1 VCLHAYSAQR
11 TRHTLGH
18 APGKAAR
25 QTRALQS
32 LLQLSVTTFFSL
44 LSCSKKS
51 TTANS
56 GLYRMS
62 SCFRL
67 CSSQRHHPPY
77 ALYCSP
83 SLLSLECSAIVSPIS
98 LPFCECCDSLR
109 IGRTNHKGT
118 HEPGSWS
125 EFSEHNTPH
134 DKAKSAPGMPLL
146 LETPPSFCCP
156 ITMQLME
163 DPVSFGRRK
172 WAQPSSHCM
181 HLFRSPLARTLCR
194 ERALSLTHT
203 HSSCL

>member
-1 VCLHAYSAQR
+1 MKNLSSLDVLHLAELYIHSQILATLSRCVCMH
-11 TRHTLGH
+11 TRHN
-18 APGKAAR
+18 APG
-25 QTRALQS
+25 THL
-32 LLQLSVTTFFSL
+32 
-44 LSCSKKS
+44 
-51 TTANS
+51 
-56 GLYRMS
+56 GM
-62 SCFRL
+62 
-67 CSSQRHHPPY
+67 HPY

-194 ERALSLTHT
+194 ERALSLSHTHT
-203 HSSCL
+203 LVVYKITRLPLGVIKSFSYT